1 MSLLV
6 AAPAADAAPA
16 TGQATVLLQ
25 PSTAKSDLLKKGVTL
40 RGAKNGRRVSLR
52 VSSLQTGRQTVVAL
66 QGRVLLGRG
75 NTRVAFRRLQVRIRP
90 KSAIVVGTVAKRRV
104 ALFRVAGGAQAT
116 GDSINLRR
124 AALALTAPAARILR
138 AKLGPRSISPG
149 RVGVF
154 VLRATAHR
162 AEVPTPTPPS
172 APDTKPDPCALE
184 KTADGPATVP
194 PAADPPELAGEAV
207 SSGRL
212 DWGVRK
218 SLRQYVSAGGAVVP
232 VAPTQLLPAGSFRFP
247 VSGGEVV
254 HNEPDPQAVAH
265 GAGSVAFCHASHS
278 FKIVISQPTVVID
291 GTDSRLIADVET
303 NMFGL
308 FTPAQRV
315 DLATIDLTG
324 KSPTISPDGK
334 SASWDVLPTTL
345 TSEGVDALCNPAVSS
360 PCSYKA
366 GDELD
371 PLTVEVVA
379 NATWS
384 P

>member
-6 AAPAADAAPA
+6 AAPAANAAAA

-25 PSTAKSDLLKKGVTL
+25 PSTAKSNLLKKGVKL

-52 VSSLQTGRQTVVAL
+52 VSSLQTGRQTVIAL

-75 NTRVAFRRLQVRIRP
+75 NSRVAFRRLQVRVQP
-90 KSAIVVGTVAKRRV
+90 KRAIVVGTVAKRRV
-104 ALFRVAGGAQAT
+104 ALFRVAGGAQST

-149 RVGVF
+149 RLGVF
-154 VLRATAHR
+154 VLRATARR
-162 AEVPTPTPPS
+162 AEAPTPTPPS

-194 PAADPPELAGEAV
+194 PAADPPDLEGTAV

-218 SLRQYVSAGGAVVP
+218 SLRQYVAAGGAVVP
-232 VAPTQLLPAGSFRFP
+232 VAPTQQLPTGSFRFP
-247 VSGGEVV
+247 VNSGEFV
-254 HNEPDPQAVAH
+254 HNESAEPQVVAH
-265 GAGSVAFCHASHS
+265 GAGSVAFCHAPHS

-308 FTPAQRV
+308 LTPAQRV
-315 DLATIDLTG
+315 DLATIDLG
-324 KSPTISPDGK
+324 ESPTISSDEE

-345 TSEGVDALCNPAVSS
+345 TPDGVDALCNPAVSS

-371 PLTVEVVA
+371 PVTLGVVA
-379 NATWS
+379 NPT
-384 P
+384 